1 MTDKE
6 TKAAPE
12 VETRAATKVET
23 KVATQAETLQ
33 KVDRVRDIIFG
44 HQMRDYEQRFQ
55 LVQRDLDRL
64 QQELDRLNEHLTDHN
79 ADQVKQF
86 QGFRRDMRQADD
98 DLRAEMRH
106 IAQRL
111 TDEKVDRIA
120 LGELFVE
127 VGSHLKA
134 GGSIIDFLKNLDP
147 KIE

>member
-1 MTDKE
+1 MTEEK
-6 TKAAPE
+6 KQASPGG
-12 VETRAATKVET
+12 
-23 KVATQAETLQ
+23 QAETLQ

-98 DLRAEMRH
+98 DLRAEIRN

-111 TDEKVDRIA
+111 TNEKVDRLA

>member
-6 TKAAPE
+6 TKAASEAEIKAAPKA
-12 VETRAATKVET
+12 ETKAATQT
-23 KVATQAETLQ
+23 ETLQ

-98 DLRAEMRH
+98 DLRTEVRH

-120 LGELFVE
+120 LGELFIE
-127 VGSHLKA
+127 VGSHLKT

-147 KIE
+147 QIE